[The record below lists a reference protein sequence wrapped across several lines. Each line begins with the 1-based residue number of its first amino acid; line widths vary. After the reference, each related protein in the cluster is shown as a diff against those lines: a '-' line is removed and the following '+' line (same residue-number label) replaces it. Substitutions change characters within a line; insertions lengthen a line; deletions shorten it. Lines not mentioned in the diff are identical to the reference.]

1 MMEPR
6 EGEQNEDTHIM
17 TSVETIL
24 GTGAYMEGTLKVQGD
39 ARIEGHFKG
48 KIQVDGNLTVG
59 ESGQV
64 EGEIHAKNAIVNGHV
79 KGELYVEEK
88 VEFQANARFEGEV
101 ECKGLIVHDGVTFDG
116 TCYMSKK
123 KSQRSADFLMEP
135 GETGEPTYAPE
146 PREA

>member
-1 MMEPR
+1 MMNPF
-6 EGEQNEDTHIM
+6 GPQNEGTQGM
-17 TSVETIL
+17 TPVETIL
-24 GTGAYMEGTLKVQGD
+24 GTGAYMEGTLRVQGD

-59 ESGQV
+59 EHGQV
-64 EGEIHAKNAIVNGHV
+64 EGEIHAKNAVVNGYV

-123 KSQRSADFLMEP
+123 KSQQPEPFLAEP
-135 GETGEPTYAPE
+135 GETGEPRYAPE
-146 PREA
+146 PS

>member
-1 MMEPR
+1 
-6 EGEQNEDTHIM
+6 M
-17 TSVETIL
+17 TPVETIL
-24 GTGAYMEGTLKVQGD
+24 GTGAYMEGILRVQGD

-59 ESGQV
+59 EHGRV
-64 EGEIHAKNAIVNGHV
+64 EGEIYAKNAVVNGHV
-79 KGELYVEEK
+79 KGELFVEEK

-123 KSQRSADFLMEP
+123 KSKSPESLLVDN
-135 GETGEPTYAPE
+135 GEAGEPSYAPE
-146 PREA
+146 TS